1 MLIDGSKWMKYA
13 EIKKS
18 TGKYRDTSVME
29 QSHSGNTSKEKKIC
43 YSWKNV
49 VIYPS
54 SVNLIEGCQ
63 HLYEG
68 NYFSPILR
76 GVPKMKLCCKN
87 WIQGPEILWNKW

>member
-13 EIKKS
+13 EIKIS
-18 TGKYRDTSVME
+18 TGKYHDTSVME

-49 VIYPS
+49 AIYPS
-54 SVNLIEGCQ
+54 SVSLIEGCQ

-68 NYFSPILR
+68 NFFSPILR
-76 GVPKMKLCCKN
+76 SVP
-87 WIQGPEILWNKW
+87 